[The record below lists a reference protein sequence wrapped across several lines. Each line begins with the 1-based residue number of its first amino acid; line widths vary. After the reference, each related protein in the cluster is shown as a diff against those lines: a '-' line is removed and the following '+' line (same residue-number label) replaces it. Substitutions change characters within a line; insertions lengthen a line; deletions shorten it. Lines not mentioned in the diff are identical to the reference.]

1 MRAPVAGLW
10 RKQRRPSHERRP
22 SRGRRRGPG
31 DATGTGAGG
40 TPPLG
45 RWITSTCTAPPRRRT
60 TPPRIERCCG
70 CSARTRHVVP
80 PRAGPGIPLGAA
92 GITEAAFVWLC
103 LEYALIPGLLN
114 TRRIDPNLG
123 AGVVLNNR
131 EQPLRVALS
140 NSFGFGGTNCSLLF
154 GRRVANT
161 LQVEGVGLMA
171 PGLAGWPNGRA
182 VLSGARPYVAEA
194 MPTAIAALLPA
205 NERRRTTATVK
216 LALQVAQEAAL
227 QADIDPTPRR
237 RCWPPGGDSEVLD
250 KICAALTLPDRPVS
264 PTHFHHSVHNT
275 PAGYWSIATR
285 CAAASLSLSA
295 YDDSFAAGLME
306 AAALAWTDQT
316 RVLLVAY
323 DLPRRFRCPNAGR
336 SLPCSPWRWC

>member
-1 MRAPVAGLW
+1 M
-10 RKQRRPSHERRP
+10 
-22 SRGRRRGPG
+22 
-31 DATGTGAGG
+31 
-40 TPPLG
+40 
-45 RWITSTCTAPPRRRT
+45 
-60 TPPRIERCCG
+60 
-70 CSARTRHVVP
+70 
-80 PRAGPGIPLGAA
+80 
-92 GITEAAFVWLC
+92 
-103 LEYALIPGLLN
+103 
-114 TRRIDPNLG
+114 
-123 AGVVLNNR
+123 
-131 EQPLRVALS
+131 
-140 NSFGFGGTNCSLLF
+140 
-154 GRRVANT
+154 NT

-227 QADIDPTPRR
+227 QADIDPSTTPTVLASS
-237 RCWPPGGDSEVLD
+237 GGDSEVLD

-306 AAALAWTDQT
+306 AAALAWTDRT

-323 DLPRRFRCPNAGR
+323 DLPLPFPLSERREIVAPFAVALVLNPVLTGLRMAILRLTPNVERPASRLDDPQLETLRLGNPAAR
-336 SLPCSPWRWC
+336 SLPLLEAISNLPLLGAISHSTTSRVTLSTGESGGLELEIEP

>member
-1 MRAPVAGLW
+1 M
-10 RKQRRPSHERRP
+10 
-22 SRGRRRGPG
+22 
-31 DATGTGAGG
+31 
-40 TPPLG
+40 
-45 RWITSTCTAPPRRRT
+45 
-60 TPPRIERCCG
+60 
-70 CSARTRHVVP
+70 
-80 PRAGPGIPLGAA
+80 
-92 GITEAAFVWLC
+92 
-103 LEYALIPGLLN
+103 
-114 TRRIDPNLG
+114 
-123 AGVVLNNR
+123 
-131 EQPLRVALS
+131 
-140 NSFGFGGTNCSLLF
+140 
-154 GRRVANT
+154 NT
-161 LQVEGVGLMA
+161 LEVEGVGLMA

-182 VLSGARPYVAEA
+182 VLSGARPYVAEP

-227 QADIDPTPRR
+227 QAGLDPSTLPTVLASS
-237 RCWPPGGDSEVLD
+237 GGDSEVLD

-306 AAALAWTDQT
+306 ASALAWTDRT

-323 DLPRRFRCPNAGR
+323 DLPLPFPLSERRAIVAPFAVALALNPAPAEQRLATLRLTRNAERSASRLDDPQLETLRRGNPAAR
-336 SLPCSPWRWC
+336 SLPLLRAIAHSTASRVTLSTGESGGLELEIEP

>member
-1 MRAPVAGLW
+1 M
-10 RKQRRPSHERRP
+10 
-22 SRGRRRGPG
+22 
-31 DATGTGAGG
+31 
-40 TPPLG
+40 
-45 RWITSTCTAPPRRRT
+45 
-60 TPPRIERCCG
+60 
-70 CSARTRHVVP
+70 
-80 PRAGPGIPLGAA
+80 
-92 GITEAAFVWLC
+92 
-103 LEYALIPGLLN
+103 
-114 TRRIDPNLG
+114 
-123 AGVVLNNR
+123 
-131 EQPLRVALS
+131 
-140 NSFGFGGTNCSLLF
+140 
-154 GRRVANT
+154 NT

-171 PGLAGWPNGRA
+171 PGLAGWPVGRS
-182 VLSGARPYVAEA
+182 VLAGARPYVAEA

-227 QADIDPTPRR
+227 QADIDPNTTPTVLASS
-237 RCWPPGGDSEVLD
+237 GGDSEVLD

-306 AAALAWTDQT
+306 AAALAWTDRT

-323 DLPRRFRCPNAGR
+323 DLPPPFPLSERRAIVAPFAVALVLNPVLTGLRMAILRLTRNTERPASRLDAPQLEALRLGNPAAR
-336 SLPCSPWRWC
+336 SLPLLRAIAHSTASRVTLSTGESGGLELEIEP

>member
-1 MRAPVAGLW
+1 M
-10 RKQRRPSHERRP
+10 
-22 SRGRRRGPG
+22 
-31 DATGTGAGG
+31 
-40 TPPLG
+40 
-45 RWITSTCTAPPRRRT
+45 
-60 TPPRIERCCG
+60 
-70 CSARTRHVVP
+70 
-80 PRAGPGIPLGAA
+80 
-92 GITEAAFVWLC
+92 
-103 LEYALIPGLLN
+103 
-114 TRRIDPNLG
+114 
-123 AGVVLNNR
+123 
-131 EQPLRVALS
+131 
-140 NSFGFGGTNCSLLF
+140 
-154 GRRVANT
+154 NT

-171 PGLAGWPNGRA
+171 PGLVGWPNGRA
-182 VLSGARPYVAEA
+182 VLIGARPYVAEA

-227 QADIDPTPRR
+227 HADIDPSTTPTVLASS
-237 RCWPPGGDSEVLD
+237 GGDSEVLD

-306 AAALAWTDQT
+306 AAALAWTDRT

-323 DLPRRFRCPNAGR
+323 DLPSPFPLSERR
-336 SLPCSPWRWC
+336 

>member
-1 MRAPVAGLW
+1 V
-10 RKQRRPSHERRP
+10 
-22 SRGRRRGPG
+22 
-31 DATGTGAGG
+31 
-40 TPPLG
+40 
-45 RWITSTCTAPPRRRT
+45 
-60 TPPRIERCCG
+60 
-70 CSARTRHVVP
+70 
-80 PRAGPGIPLGAA
+80 
-92 GITEAAFVWLC
+92 
-103 LEYALIPGLLN
+103 
-114 TRRIDPNLG
+114 
-123 AGVVLNNR
+123 
-131 EQPLRVALS
+131 
-140 NSFGFGGTNCSLLF
+140 
-154 GRRVANT
+154 NT

-171 PGLAGWPNGRA
+171 PGLAGWSHGRA
-182 VLSGARPYVAEA
+182 VLSGARPFVAEA

-227 QADIDPTPRR
+227 QADIDPSTTPTVLASS
-237 RCWPPGGDSEVLD
+237 GGDSEVLD

-306 AAALAWTDQT
+306 AAALAWTDRT

-323 DLPRRFRCPNAGR
+323 DLPLPFPLSERREIVAPFAVALVLNPVLTGLRMAILRLTPNVERPASRLDDPQLETLRLGNPAAR
-336 SLPCSPWRWC
+336 SLPLLEAISNLPLLGAISHSTTSRVTLSTGESGGLELEIEP